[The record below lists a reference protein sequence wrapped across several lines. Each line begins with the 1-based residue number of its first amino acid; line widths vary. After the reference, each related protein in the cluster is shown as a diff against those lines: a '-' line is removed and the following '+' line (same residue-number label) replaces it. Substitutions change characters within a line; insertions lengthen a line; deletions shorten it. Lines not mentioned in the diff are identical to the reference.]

1 MTICEFVA
9 PRRKTYESDTPF
21 CFVFLFFNATRKDFH
36 IIATKGLLA
45 AKMVR
50 VLVGA
55 DDKCEGRLTGQFECA
70 GQSCSH

>member
-1 MTICEFVA
+1 MNLCGTAKKHTNQIHV
-9 PRRKTYESDTPF
+9 
-21 CFVFLFFNATRKDFH
+21 FVFFCLFFNATRKDLH

-50 VLVGA
+50 VLVVA
-55 DDKCEGRLTGQFECA
+55 DGEGEGRLTGQFECA

>member
-1 MTICEFVA
+1 MNLLRHGEKHTNQIDLFV
-9 PRRKTYESDTPF
+9 F
-21 CFVFLFFNATRKDFH
+21 FLFFNATRKDLH
-36 IIATKGLLA
+36 IIATKGLFA

-55 DDKCEGRLTGQFECA
+55 DEKCDGRLTGQFECA